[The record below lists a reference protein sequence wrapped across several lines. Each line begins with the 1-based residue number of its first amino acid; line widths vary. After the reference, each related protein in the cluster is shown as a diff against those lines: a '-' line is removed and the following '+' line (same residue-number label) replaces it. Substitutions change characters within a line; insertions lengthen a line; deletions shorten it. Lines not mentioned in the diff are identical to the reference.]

1 MDNKIE
7 VFKNEQFGNV
17 RVIERDGEPWFVAA
31 DVCKILN
38 HSNPSMAVKGLD
50 EDERMTLNFTEVG
63 ADERMTLNFAD
74 PHQAGTRGGAQYIV
88 VVNEP
93 GLYQLILRS
102 NKPEAKAFKRWIT
115 HEVIPTIRKH
125 GMYATPTTI
134 EQMISDPANAIKV
147 FSALKQEQ
155 ERRKELEATVEHNAP
170 KVLFAE
176 AVQASQDSCLVGQLA
191 KMIRQNGKPIGANRM
206 FAWLRDNGWLC
217 KIGENW
223 NMPTLKAMEAGY
235 FEIKETVIANPGG
248 STRITRTP
256 KVTGKGQ
263 IYFINWFLRS

>member
-1 MDNKIE
+1 M
-7 VFKNEQFGNV
+7 NELQIFNNNQFGEI
-17 RVIERDGEPWFVAA
+17 RTTIKDGEPWFVAA
-31 DVCKILN
+31 DVCRALEIANNRDALTRLEQDE
-38 HSNPSMAVKGLD
+38 KGVALTD
-50 EDERMTLNFTEVG
+50 TPGGTQEV
-63 ADERMTLNFAD
+63 T
-74 PHQAGTRGGAQYIV
+74 I
-88 VVNEP
+88 VNEP
-93 GLYQLILRS
+93 GLYALVLGSR
-102 NKPEAKAFKRWIT
+102 KPEAKAFKRWVT
-115 HEVIPTIRKH
+115 HEVIPSIRKH

-134 EQMISDPANAIKV
+134 EQMIADPANAIKV

-206 FAWLRDNGWLC
+206 FTWLRDNGWLC
-217 KIGENW
+217 KKGENW
-223 NMPTLKAMEAGY
+223 NMPTQKAMEAGY
-235 FEIKETVIANPGG
+235 FEIKETVIANPDG

-263 IYFINWFLRS
+263 IYFINWFLRGENENSCICHS

>member
-1 MDNKIE
+1 M
-7 VFKNEQFGNV
+7 NELQIFNNNQFGEI
-17 RVIERDGEPWFVAA
+17 RTTIKDGEPWFVAA
-31 DVCKILN
+31 DVCRALEIANNRDALTRLEQDE
-38 HSNPSMAVKGLD
+38 KGVALTD
-50 EDERMTLNFTEVG
+50 TPGGTQEV
-63 ADERMTLNFAD
+63 T
-74 PHQAGTRGGAQYIV
+74 I
-88 VVNEP
+88 VNEP
-93 GLYQLILRS
+93 GLYALVLGSR
-102 NKPEAKAFKRWIT
+102 KPEAKAFKRWVT
-115 HEVIPTIRKH
+115 HEVIPSIRKH

-134 EQMISDPANAIKV
+134 EQMIADPANAIKV

-217 KIGENW
+217 KKGENW
-223 NMPTLKAMEAGY
+223 NMPTQKAMEAGY
-235 FEIKETVIANPGG
+235 FEIKETVIANPDG
-248 STRITRTP
+248 STKITRTP

-263 IYFINWFLRS
+263 IYFINWFLRGENENSCICHS